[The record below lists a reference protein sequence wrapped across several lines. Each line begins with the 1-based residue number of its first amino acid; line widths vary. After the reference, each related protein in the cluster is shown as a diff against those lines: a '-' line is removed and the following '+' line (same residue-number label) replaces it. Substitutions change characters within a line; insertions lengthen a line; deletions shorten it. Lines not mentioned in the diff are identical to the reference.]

1 MKTLDI
7 FQDYYGEKPCS
18 AILANLNIKNFFI
31 VLQNQLENC

>member
-7 FQDYYGEKPCS
+7 FHDYYGEKHCS
-18 AILANLNIKNFFI
+18 AILANLNIKKFFI

>member
-18 AILANLNIKNFFI
+18 GILANLNIKNFFI